1 MHLRETARGAVEG
14 ELSGGEAAKRKRKR
28 QAAVFTEKQRQEQSG
43 AVKNLHF
50 LQPRNQKRNMKMKII
65 ARYALRNPKINTKCK
80 IEPKGIIFCLEQTAT
95 GSATAVAARTEG
107 FLADKPYHY
116 ICGEGIVY
124 AIAQPTRFAAHSNG
138 SADKNTIGIALVLPS
153 PEARDEKSEFAKYRR
168 SEAAIRTENVVKT
181 AVLLAANLCRRFGL
195 DPKADGVILTR
206 KEAAQ
211 RGLAENGAS
220 PESVFETLGGK
231 MSAKKLREQISKLLA
246 G

>member
-1 MHLRETARGAVEG
+1 MLLRETARGTVEG

-28 QAAVFTEKQRQEQSG
+28 QAAVFTEK
-43 AVKNLHF
+43 AVGTIRGCK
-50 LQPRNQKRNMKMKII
+50 KRNMKMKII

-107 FLADKPYHY
+107 FLADKAYHY

-168 SEAAIRTENVVKT
+168 SEAAVRTENVVKT
-181 AVLLAANLCRRFGL
+181 AVLLAANLCRRFVL

-220 PESVFETLGGK
+220 PESVFEALGGK

>member
-1 MHLRETARGAVEG
+1 
-14 ELSGGEAAKRKRKR
+14 
-28 QAAVFTEKQRQEQSG
+28 
-43 AVKNLHF
+43 
-50 LQPRNQKRNMKMKII
+50 MKMKII

-107 FLADKPYHY
+107 FLADKAYHY

-138 SADKNTIGIALVLPS
+138 SADNNTIGIVLVLPS

-195 DPKADGVILTR
+195 DPKSDGVILTR

-220 PESVFETLGGK
+220 PECVFETLGGK

>member
-1 MHLRETARGAVEG
+1 
-14 ELSGGEAAKRKRKR
+14 
-28 QAAVFTEKQRQEQSG
+28 
-43 AVKNLHF
+43 
-50 LQPRNQKRNMKMKII
+50 MKII

-107 FLADKPYHY
+107 FLADKAYHY

-138 SADKNTIGIALVLPS
+138 SADKNMIGIALVLPS

-168 SEAAIRTENVVKT
+168 SEAAVRTENVVKT

-206 KEAAQ
+206 KEAEQ

-231 MSAKKLREQISKLLA
+231 MSAKKTPRTDKQTARGLENKKLAFFRLRLNMFFKKYKSACEKFPQALSNSSQV
-246 G
+246 